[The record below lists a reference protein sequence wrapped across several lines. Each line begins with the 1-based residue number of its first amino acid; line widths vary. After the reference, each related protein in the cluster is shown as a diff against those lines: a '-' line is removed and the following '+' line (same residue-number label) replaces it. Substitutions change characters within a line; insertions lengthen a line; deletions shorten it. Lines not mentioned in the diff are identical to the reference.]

1 MATTA
6 QELAPPDDR
15 AASRRTPWNA
25 RLSPRTRDLLALG
38 IVAAALLLPLRG
50 FLRNPGPPMEE
61 GFMLVFPERLL
72 QGDIANRD
80 FLHLYGPGSLW
91 VLAPVYKLFGTSLE
105 TERLFGFLQ
114 QAGIAYAAYFVGRW
128 WGRRVAVVCAL
139 LALAIMLPPAG
150 LTAFAWPG
158 AVALGLG
165 GVAVGLHARAATDDR
180 RAQRLAIVAGVLFG
194 AAFLF
199 RLDVVIAVTLALAV
213 ILWRAP
219 RPRVIA
225 MLASAAATASLVLV
239 QFLTAGFENAFRGMV
254 IDPVF
259 NLRGGRRLPIPPA
272 WSSYDGFLQNVG
284 DVRPLRWPLPT
295 LAGPHQLFLWFV
307 AALFAAALLIGTG
320 IWAIRR
326 DPSSA
331 RARAVLAAGV
341 FAFGIL
347 PQAMQRPDSTH
358 IAWVSCVSIGLVPI
372 ALMEIFAASRRRT
385 EPASPRPWIQRHAR
399 LLACAVPIAVMVLI
413 LPNFTVRSYADVS
426 VQSFGIHRSSFLVER
441 DGRRFYYGDPTVVE
455 AAKEMIPD
463 IEAITKPGDRIF
475 VGPANLRRTN
485 TSEAWIYY
493 LFPELT
499 PGTYYIEMDPGVA
512 NAPGSGLARDLRSSD
527 VAVLS
532 TIWQDWHEAND
543 SLKSGS
549 RAATRVLRKHFC
561 PVGEYGTTFLLY
573 ERCR

>member
-6 QELAPPDDR
+6 QELAAPDGLTT
-15 AASRRTPWNA
+15 SHRTPWFA

-61 GFMLVFPERLL
+61 GFMLTFPERLL
-72 QGDIANRD
+72 HGDIANRD

-91 VLAPVYKLFGTSLE
+91 ILAPVYKLFGTSLT
-105 TERLFGFLQ
+105 TERLFGLLQ
-114 QAGIAYAAYFVGRW
+114 QAGIGYAAYFIGRW

-158 AVALGLG
+158 AVALGLA
-165 GVAVGLHARAATDDR
+165 GVAVGLHARATTDDR
-180 RAQRLAIVAGVLFG
+180 RARRFAILAGVLFG

-219 RPRVIA
+219 RPRVVA
-225 MLASAAATASLVLV
+225 MLVSAGATASLVIV
-239 QFLTAGFENAFRGMV
+239 QFLTAGFNNAFQGML

-272 WSSYDGFLQNVG
+272 WNNYDGFLQHVS
-284 DVRPLRWPLPT
+284 DIDQLRWPLPT
-295 LAGPHQLFLWFV
+295 LTGPHQLFLWFF
-307 AALFAAALLIGTG
+307 AALAASVLLVGTG

-331 RARAVLAAGV
+331 RARAVLAGGV

-347 PQAMQRPDSTH
+347 PQAVQRPDSTH

-372 ALMEIFAASRRRT
+372 ALMEIFSAVRRHDAA
-385 EPASPRPWIQRHAR
+385 PSPQPWIARHAR
-399 LLACAVPIAVMVLI
+399 LLACALPVALLVLV

-426 VQSFGIHRSSFLVER
+426 LQSFGIHRTSYLIER
-441 DGRRFYYGDPTVVE
+441 DGRRFYYGDPTVAK
-455 AAKEMIPD
+455 AANEMIPD
-463 IEAITKPGDRIF
+463 IGAATLPGDRIF

-512 NAPGSGLARDLRSSD
+512 NAPGSGLARDLRRSD

-532 TIWQDWHEAND
+532 TIWQDWHEDND
-543 SLKSGS
+543 SLKPGS